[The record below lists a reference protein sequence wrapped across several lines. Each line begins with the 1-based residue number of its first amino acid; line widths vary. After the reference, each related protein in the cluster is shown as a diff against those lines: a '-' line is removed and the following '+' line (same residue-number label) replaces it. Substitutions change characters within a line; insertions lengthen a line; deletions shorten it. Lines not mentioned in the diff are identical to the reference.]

1 MNCWGDRPSL
11 CILRA
16 SVRNKFYDKKQM
28 IYPTH
33 AAFSAQ
39 LGTAF
44 EVSGVAETGVSLEL
58 GAVSQ
63 TAAGSSAFSLV
74 FFGDD
79 VLRLGQ
85 GIHLFSHPELG
96 DFDLFI
102 VPLGPLR
109 ANGRMQYEAV
119 FN

>member
-1 MNCWGDRPSL
+1 MTFRGDLPSL
-11 CILRA
+11 CILLA
-16 SVRNKFYDKKQM
+16 SVRNKFYDKKRM

-44 EVSGVAETGVSLEL
+44 KVSGVAETDVSLEL
-58 GAVSQ
+58 GTVSQ
-63 TAAGSSAFSLV
+63 AATGSSAFSLV
-74 FFGDD
+74 FLGDD

-109 ANGRMQYEAV
+109 TNGRMQYEAV